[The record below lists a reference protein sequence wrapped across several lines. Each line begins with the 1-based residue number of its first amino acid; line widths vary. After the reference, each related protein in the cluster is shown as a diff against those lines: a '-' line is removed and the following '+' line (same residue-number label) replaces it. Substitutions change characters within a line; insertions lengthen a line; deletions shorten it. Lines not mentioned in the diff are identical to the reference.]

1 MSLAKAIGPEIEEMI
16 REGSPDLAKAVADL
30 HPADLAELLED
41 LPREDRLILFE
52 ALPPEQ
58 GAAVLSELK
67 GETLRLVLHQAS
79 PEKLGP
85 ELDRLPG
92 DEVVFLLEHVSQ
104 RQREVLLAKMSPRDA
119 AEAKRLLRYEPG
131 TAGRLMTEKFAKVRP
146 EWTVAET
153 LEHLKKIDPEV
164 ETIQTIYAVDGEDHL
179 VGAVPL
185 RRLLAQPPDRKIG
198 ELLDRRVP
206 TVRTD
211 TPQEEVAKLV
221 SKYDVYLIPVV
232 DEENRPVGIVTVD
245 DVIDVLHE
253 EQTEDVLHMGG
264 VAAEEDGA
272 EGYFA
277 RSPFRNVRLRFNW
290 LLLLFVTETL
300 TGTVLRHFE
309 DELAKVVAL
318 SFFIPLLIGTGG
330 NSGSQTVTTI
340 VRGLAVWRDPAAGL
354 RAGLPPGGGQ
364 RPRAGAAARRRRLR
378 PRPALGLRHPAR
390 ADRRRQHPRHLHVG
404 QRRRGLDP
412 DARDHAQDRPDGDVR
427 PPDRD
432 PRRRHR
438 ALHLLRHRPG
448 FPGVVRRPSAV
459 LRE

>member
-1 MSLAKAIGPEIEEMI
+1 MSLAKLIAPDIEELI
-16 REGSPDLAKAVADL
+16 REKPEALAAAVAEL
-30 HPADLAELLED
+30 HPADLAELLDD
-41 LPREDRLILFE
+41 LPREDRLVLFE

-79 PEKLGP
+79 LEKLGP
-85 ELDRLPG
+85 QLDRVPG

-104 RQREVLLAKMSPRDA
+104 RRRESLLGKMSPRDA

-146 EWTVAET
+146 EWTVGEA

-164 ETIQTIYAVDGEDHL
+164 ETIQTIYAVDGENHL
-179 VGAVPL
+179 VGAVAL
-185 RRLLAQPPDRKIG
+185 RKLLPQPPDRKVG
-198 ELLDRRVP
+198 ELLERRVVS
-206 TVRTD
+206 VRTD
-211 TPQEEVAKLV
+211 TPQEEVAKAV
-221 SKYDVYLIPVV
+221 SKYDVFAIPVV
-232 DEENRPVGIVTVD
+232 DAENHPLGIVTVD
-245 DVIDVLHE
+245 DVIDVLSE

-264 VAAEEDGA
+264 VTAEEEP

-277 RSPFRNVRLRFNW
+277 RSPIRNVRLRFNW

-340 VRGLAVWRDPAAGL
+340 VRGLAVGEIKLRDFARVFVREAGS
-354 RAGLPPGGGQ
+354 GLV
-364 RPRAGAAARRRRLR
+364 
-378 PRPALGLRHPAR
+378 LGL
-390 ADRRRQHPRHLHVG
+390 LLGVVG
-404 QRRRGLDP
+404 FG
-412 DARDHAQDRPDGDVR
+412 
-427 PPDRD
+427 
-432 PRRRHR
+432 R
-438 ALHLLRHRPG
+438 ALIWGSTMPLALTV
-448 FPGVVRRPSAV
+448 GVSILAICTWANAVGASIPMLATLFKIDPTVMSAPLIATLV
-459 LRE
+459 DATGLFIYFAIARIFLGL